1 MIYFWRYSGA
11 FSAIVDDAA
20 AYRSRGAREAQGRSL
35 ARCCVTSLLTPQGP
49 ASAVGKRSGKAMHLN
64 GARRAHVRR
73 IGSFI
78 GAIFHANFIR
88 MCASVRMELA

>member
-1 MIYFWRYSGA
+1 
-11 FSAIVDDAA
+11 
-20 AYRSRGAREAQGRSL
+20 
-35 ARCCVTSLLTPQGP
+35 
-49 ASAVGKRSGKAMHLN
+49 MHLN
-64 GARRAHVRR
+64 GARCAPARR